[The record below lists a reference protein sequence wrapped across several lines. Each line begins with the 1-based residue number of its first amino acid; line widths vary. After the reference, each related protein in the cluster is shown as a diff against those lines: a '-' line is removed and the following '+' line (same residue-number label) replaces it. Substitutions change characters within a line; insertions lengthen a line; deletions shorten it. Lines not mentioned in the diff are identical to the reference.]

1 MRHAILGPPTRCT
14 CRMRGRESVR
24 REDKLEQII
33 AFNFLLHCTML
44 WEDLPASSRPKGA
57 HVRDGVGNTTTSANI
72 ASRTLV
78 RDALA
83 PVGRGIRILAIC
95 KDQKRLTNACASRPL
110 SQALVGGVWGDGR
123 LAGRSS
129 KVTSRCFV
137 NREGRGQGARGRPEG
152 CHRRR
157 RARGSTI
164 KLAVRT
170 INSGVPIP
178 PRML

>member
-1 MRHAILGPPTRCT
+1 
-14 CRMRGRESVR
+14 
-24 REDKLEQII
+24 
-33 AFNFLLHCTML
+33 ML
-44 WEDLPASSRPKGA
+44 WGDLPASSRPKGA

-83 PVGRGIRILAIC
+83 PVGRGIRIC

-137 NREGRGQGARGRPEG
+137 NREGRGQGARGQPEG

-164 KLAVRT
+164 
-170 INSGVPIP
+170 NSPSELLILGFRFRQGCYYNGNDGSLDVTGWAGQGACTAAKD
-178 PRML
+178 R